1 MGGTVK
7 TGEHE
12 GLARG
17 IGVGSGD
24 SLPGSGYA
32 VGRRDLVLG
41 SRAL

>member
-12 GLARG
+12 GFARG
-17 IGVGSGD
+17 VGVGSGD
-24 SLPGSGYA
+24 SLSGSGCTA
-32 VGRRDLVLG
+32 GRRDPVLG